1 MDGSHRKFSSQ
12 MSRTAVVTGLGAIS
26 PIGSSA
32 PEMWQNALKGV
43 SGIAQLTDDWV
54 EEYQLPVYIAGRV
67 SSPISESEFV
77 SRVETK
83 RLDPSGQFAVHSAR
97 QAWRDAGF
105 SGDDAETSDELDP
118 ERVAVSYGTG
128 IGGVW
133 TLLSSWDTLRER
145 GPRRVLPMTVPMLM
159 PNGAA
164 AAVALNHKAR
174 STAQTVVSA
183 CASGTEALHV
193 GLDLIRSG
201 KADVVIAGGTEAA
214 IHPLPLAAF
223 AKMQALSTR
232 NDEPERAS
240 RPYDVDR
247 DGFVMGEGAAT
258 MILESEEHA
267 RARGAHIYA
276 ELIGTGVSSD
286 AFHITAPDSAGLG
299 AARSL
304 REAMESGD
312 FSPSDVKHVNAH
324 ATSTPVGDVPEAT
337 ALREAFG
344 SATDDIAV
352 SATKSMTGH
361 LLGAAGAIEA
371 VMTVMAVHDHKAPA
385 TINLEHQDPKIDLDV
400 VTEARDLPAGSIV
413 GVSNSF
419 GFGGHNSVA
428 AFRSMD

>member
-1 MDGSHRKFSSQ
+1 
-12 MSRTAVVTGLGAIS
+12 MSRKAVVTGLGAIS
-26 PIGSSA
+26 PIGASA
-32 PEMWQNALKGV
+32 HQMWANALKGV
-43 SGIAQLTDDWV
+43 SGVVRLEDEWV
-54 EEYQLPVYIAGRV
+54 QQHQLPVYIAGRV
-67 SSPISESEFV
+67 SSPISESEYV

-97 QAWRDAGF
+97 QAWADAGF
-105 SGDDAETSDELDP
+105 TGEDAEASEELDP
-118 ERVAVSYGTG
+118 ERVAVSFGTG

-133 TLLSSWDTLRER
+133 TLLDSWDTLRER

-164 AAVALNHKAR
+164 AAVSLNHKAR
-174 STAQTVVSA
+174 AAAQTVVSA

-193 GLDLIRSG
+193 ALDLIRTG
-201 KADVVIAGGTEAA
+201 KADVVVAGGTESA

-247 DGFVMGEGAAT
+247 DGFVMGEGAAAL
-258 MILESEEHA
+258 IIESEEHA
-267 RARGAHIYA
+267 KARGARIYA
-276 ELIGTGVSSD
+276 ELAGTGVSSD
-286 AFHITAPDSAGLG
+286 AFHITAPDAEGLG

-304 REAMESGD
+304 REAMASGD
-312 FSPSDVKHVNAH
+312 FTAADVKHVNAH
-324 ATSTPVGDVPEAT
+324 ATSTPVGDIPEAT
-337 ALREAFG
+337 ALRAAFG
-344 SATDDIAV
+344 SATDDMAV

-371 VMTVMAVHDHKAPA
+371 VMTVLAVHERKAPA

-400 VTEARDLPAGSIV
+400 VTQARDLPAGEIV
-413 GVSNSF
+413 AVSNSF

-428 AFRSMD
+428 AFRSVN